1 MFNQVAPDY
10 LEGLL
15 LELPGGGRPSAGALR
30 DVALVAALLHRAAD
44 LNHPPHLKEVLCYI
58 LISSSC
64 DISENFTHYKIKK
77 MFKYFFLYSNNT
89 KIVSENKYNDF
100 TITRFFNVIK
110 KINILCL

>member
-44 LNHPPHLKEVLCYI
+44 LNHPPHLKEVLHYI
-58 LISSSC
+58 LISSSH
-64 DISENFTHYKIKK
+64 DISKK
-77 MFKYFFLYSNNT
+77 FHSLQNEK
-89 KIVSENKYNDF
+89 DF
-100 TITRFFNVIK
+100 
-110 KINILCL
+110 